1 MGREALQNREAGSS
15 VRGTACV
22 ATVLSATAW
31 SAASAGAQ
39 TRSKITKALA
49 KLIIQVLLYK
59 GVIRQTR
66 TGFKNSGDFRSTPLS
81 NSALVIRC
89 TSNEERGTLL
99 RRGIY
104 VPLLFV

>member
-1 MGREALQNREAGSS
+1 MGREALQKGEAGSS
-15 VRGTACV
+15 ARVTSWV
-22 ATVLSATAW
+22 AKVLSATAW

-59 GVIRQTR
+59 GVILQTR
-66 TGFKNSGDFRSTPLS
+66 TGFRNSCDFRSTPLS

-89 TSNEERGTLL
+89 TSKERGPPSAAAYMV
-99 RRGIY
+99 GN
-104 VPLLFV
+104 